1 MRYRVD
7 LAKRA
12 QRQFRN
18 LSPDVQ
24 KRVLPRIRA
33 LADDPRPPG
42 AIRLAGEEGLFRIR
56 VGDYRVIY
64 AIEDDVLLVL
74 VVAVG
79 HRKEIYR
86 DL

>member
-56 VGDYRVIY
+56 VGDYRVSY